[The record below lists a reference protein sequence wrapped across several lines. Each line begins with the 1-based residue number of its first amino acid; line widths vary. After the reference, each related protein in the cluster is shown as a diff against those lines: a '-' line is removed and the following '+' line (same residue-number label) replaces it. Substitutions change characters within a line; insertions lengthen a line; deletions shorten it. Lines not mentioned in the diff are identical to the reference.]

1 MKRKLIARL
10 FLICCLAIFVAGCG
24 NSKKLS
30 YFQDISDTTKISNV
44 PLYPYVPVKLQ
55 VDDELQILVTSSSP
69 EASQFF
75 NISSSTSITSSSA
88 SINSY
93 RVTPNGYITLPIIGD
108 MQVLGLTTQEVKL
121 KVAEALK
128 PYLKDAVI
136 SVRILNF
143 KVTVIGEVQSP
154 IVVPVTGERINVLE
168 AIGAAGDMTIF
179 SKRFNVKILRR
190 TKDGMEIAHLNFN
203 NTNMMQSPFFQLQQ
217 NDVIYVEP
225 EKTKGI
231 GAERLTIFLPIIIS
245 ITSLVITV
253 VNLLTR

>member
-1 MKRKLIARL
+1 MTRNFIFRL
-10 FLICCLAIFVAGCG
+10 YIIFSLAILAAGCKS
-24 NSKKLS
+24 SKNLS
-30 YFQDISDTTKISNV
+30 YFQDISDTSKVASV

-75 NISSSTSITSSSA
+75 NITSTALSSQSA
-88 SINSY
+88 TLNSY

-143 KVTVIGEVQSP
+143 KVTVIGEVQGP
-154 IVVPVTGERINVLE
+154 VVVNVTGERINILE

-179 SKRFNVKILRR
+179 SKRFNVKVMRR
-190 TKDGMEIAHLNFN
+190 SPNGMEVAHLNFN
-203 NTNMMQSPFFQLQQ
+203 TSNMMQSPFFQLQQ
-217 NDVIYVEP
+217 NDVVYVEP
-225 EKTKGI
+225 EPTKGI

-245 ITSLVITV
+245 ITSLVVTV
-253 VNLLTR
+253 VNLVTR